1 MEERLA
7 VIASRF
13 ALDGEILDITPVGEG
28 FINDTYRIRT
38 GSGTP
43 DYILQRKNGNI
54 FKDVPA
60 MMENIRKVTDHI
72 RRKVLAAGGDPDR
85 EVLRVIPTRSGSL
98 SHRDEAGEHWAA
110 TLFIDDT
117 VTYDRADSPELAR
130 KGGIGIGH
138 FQSQLADFDEPL
150 AETIPGFHNI
160 RHRFAQWDR
169 TLARDAAGRCRS
181 AAEEIGWIESRREE
195 MLAFWRL
202 VEEGVI
208 PRHVTHNDTKISNIL
223 FDRAG
228 NVLCV
233 IDLDTVMNSTSLNDF
248 GDAIRTYTNTGAED
262 DRDLRR
268 VGMSMELYTAYTE
281 GYLSQ
286 HARELSSSEREYL
299 AFSARYITYEQ
310 VLRFLMDY
318 LDGDIYYKTR
328 SADHNLVRTRAQY
341 RLLQSMEEQYDAMC
355 AVVRRL
361 ADRYAT
367 TKH

>member
-1 MEERLA
+1 MDASPIAAEVAALQSIKGCAFALAAAFSAEVGDFTRFRSGRQVTAYFGLAPSQRSSGDSVRLGGISGAGNALVRKLAVEGSWCYAAARHQPKLMPRDTGVPLEIRMHGRKGSERL
-7 VIASRF
+7 
-13 ALDGEILDITPVGEG
+13 
-28 FINDTYRIRT
+28 
-38 GSGTP
+38 
-43 DYILQRKNGNI
+43 
-54 FKDVPA
+54 
-60 MMENIRKVTDHI
+60 
-72 RRKVLAAGGDPDR
+72 
-85 EVLRVIPTRSGSL
+85 LR
-98 SHRDEAGEHWAA
+98 
-110 TLFIDDT
+110 
-117 VTYDRADSPELAR
+117 
-130 KGGIGIGH
+130 
-138 FQSQLADFDEPL
+138 
-150 AETIPGFHNI
+150 
-160 RHRFAQWDR
+160 
-169 TLARDAAGRCRS
+169 
-181 AAEEIGWIESRREE
+181 RREE

-202 VEEGVI
+202 VEVGVI

-268 VGMSMELYTAYTE
+268 VGMSMELFTAYTE

-286 HARELSSSEREYL
+286 HARELSPSEREYL

-318 LDGDIYYKTR
+318 LDGDTYYKTR

-355 AVVRRL
+355 DVVRRL

>member
-7 VIASRF
+7 AIASRF

-130 KGGIGIGH
+130 KGGIGI
-138 FQSQLADFDEPL
+138 FRLEKSQLIALLGRLVLGKAAEGALLGGADHD
-150 AETIPGFHNI
+150 IKD
-160 RHRFAQWDR
+160 RFPAAQ
-169 TLARDAAGRCRS
+169 LHAAHAAAGHSPQCL
-181 AAEEIGWIESRREE
+181 RREGHE
-195 MLAFWRL
+195 PVLAALAHDAEHPLL
-202 VEEGVI
+202 VVELAHQLDDQVALLGKGAVGTLEHI
-208 PRHVTHNDTKISNIL
+208 
-223 FDRAG
+223 AG
-228 NVLCV
+228 KL
-233 IDLDTVMNSTSLNDF
+233 
-248 GDAIRTYTNTGAED
+248 
-262 DRDLRR
+262 
-268 VGMSMELYTAYTE
+268 
-281 GYLSQ
+281 
-286 HARELSSSEREYL
+286 
-299 AFSARYITYEQ
+299 
-310 VLRFLMDY
+310 
-318 LDGDIYYKTR
+318 
-328 SADHNLVRTRAQY
+328 
-341 RLLQSMEEQYDAMC
+341 
-355 AVVRRL
+355 
-361 ADRYAT
+361 
-367 TKH
+367 

>member
-7 VIASRF
+7 AIASRF

-85 EVLRVIPTRSGSL
+85 EVLRVIPPRSGSL

-160 RHRFAQWDR
+160 RH
-169 TLARDAAGRCRS
+169 
-181 AAEEIGWIESRREE
+181 
-195 MLAFWRL
+195 
-202 VEEGVI
+202 
-208 PRHVTHNDTKISNIL
+208 
-223 FDRAG
+223 
-228 NVLCV
+228 
-233 IDLDTVMNSTSLNDF
+233 
-248 GDAIRTYTNTGAED
+248 
-262 DRDLRR
+262 
-268 VGMSMELYTAYTE
+268 
-281 GYLSQ
+281 
-286 HARELSSSEREYL
+286 
-299 AFSARYITYEQ
+299 
-310 VLRFLMDY
+310 DY
-318 LDGDIYYKTR
+318 LTWK
-328 SADHNLVRTRAQY
+328 A
-341 RLLQSMEEQYDAMC
+341 
-355 AVVRRL
+355 
-361 ADRYAT
+361 
-367 TKH
+367 

>member
-1 MEERLA
+1 MNDRL
-7 VIASRF
+7 VSIASQF
-13 ALDGEILDITPVGEG
+13 ALEGEILDITPVGEG
-28 FINDTYRIRT
+28 FINDTYRIHT
-38 GSGTP
+38 VGSAP

-60 MMENIRKVTDHI
+60 MMENIRKVTEHI
-72 RRKVLAAGGDPDR
+72 RRKVIAAGGDPDR
-85 EVLRVIPTRSGSL
+85 EVMRVIPTRTGRL
-98 SHRDEAGEHWAA
+98 CHRDEGGEHWAA

-117 VTYDRADSPELAR
+117 VTYDRADSPALAR
-130 KGGIGIGH
+130 MGGIGIGH

-150 AETIPGFHNI
+150 AETIPGFHDI

-169 TLARDAAGRCRS
+169 TLSLDAAGRCRE
-181 AAEEIGWIESRREE
+181 AAEEIGWIEARRDE

-202 VEEGVI
+202 VEEGSI
-208 PRHVTHNDTKISNIL
+208 PRHVTHNDTKISNFL
-223 FDRAG
+223 FDRQG

-248 GDAIRTYTNTGAED
+248 GDAIRTYANTGAED
-262 DRDLRR
+262 DRDLAR
-268 VGMSMELYTAYTE
+268 VGMSMEFFTAYTD

-286 HARELSSSEREYL
+286 HARELSEAERAYL

-318 LDGDIYYKTR
+318 LDGDTYYKIR

-341 RLLQSMEEQYDAMC
+341 RLLRSMEEQYGAMC
-355 AVVRRL
+355 EAVRELNAKYNR
-361 ADRYAT
+361 
-367 TKH
+367 